1 MYEFITLDRRDGIA
15 TLTLN
20 RPAILNAW
28 HGTMREEVRAALEW
42 CNASPEIRA
51 IILTGAGERG
61 FCAGQ
66 DLAETKQFKGGDDGA
81 NWLQSWF
88 TFYDAIRRLEKPLI
102 AALNG
107 LAAGSGFQVALL
119 ADIRIGHPG
128 VTMGQPE
135 IDAGIPSTTGPWL
148 MNERLGIAKTIELT
162 LSGRLMPAQ
171 ECVECGLI
179 NHLVPQGEVM
189 AKAREIA
196 ALLAA
201 KPPIAMR
208 LNKQRFR
215 EMTEAG
221 FLDAI
226 AAGRRI
232 QREAYESGEPQAWME
247 AFFAKRTRRNTPRE
261 S

>member
-1 MYEFITLDRRDGIA
+1 MYDFITLDEREGIA

-20 RPAILNAW
+20 RPAVLNAW
-28 HGTMREEVRAALEW
+28 HGAMRAEVQHALERCNAAPEVRA
-42 CNASPEIRA
+42 
-51 IILTGAGERG
+51 IIMTGAGDRA

-66 DLAETKQFKGGDDGA
+66 DLTETKEFKGGDDGA
-81 NWLQSWF
+81 AWLDSWF
-88 TFYDAIRRLEKPLI
+88 TFYGAIRRLEKPLI

-107 LAAGSGFQVALL
+107 LAAGSGFQAALL
-119 ADIRIGHPG
+119 ADIRIGHPEIA
-128 VTMGQPE
+128 MGQPE

-148 MNERLGIAKTIELT
+148 MNERLGLAKTIELT
-162 LSGRLMPAQ
+162 LTGRLMPAE
-171 ECVECGLI
+171 ECLACGLL
-179 NHLVPQGEVM
+179 NHLVPRQEVM
-189 AKAREIA
+189 AKAREVA

-221 FLDAI
+221 FRDAI
-226 AAGRRI
+226 EAGRRI

-247 AFFAKRTRRNTPRE
+247 SFFAKRTRRNAPGE
-261 S
+261 